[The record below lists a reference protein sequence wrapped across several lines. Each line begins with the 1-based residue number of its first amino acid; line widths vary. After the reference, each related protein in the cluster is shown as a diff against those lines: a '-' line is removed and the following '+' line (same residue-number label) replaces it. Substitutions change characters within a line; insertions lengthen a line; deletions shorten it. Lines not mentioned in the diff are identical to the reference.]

1 MDYSYM
7 NKKIIITGS
16 SSRFAKSLKKKF
28 VGKNIFYTDR
38 KKLNILDIKS
48 IEKNF
53 KKLKPKILIHIAGLS
68 RPMNIHDKRINE
80 SIDKNIIGTCNIV
93 KICKKYNVK
102 LIYFSTS
109 YVYPGTKGNYKETD
123 PLLPIN
129 NYAWSKL
136 GGECAVQM
144 YSNSLILRLCMT
156 EKPFTHKVAFYDAI
170 SSFMFHEDF
179 IPYFNKVI
187 LKKGIINIGGD
198 RMSVYKFAKKNNS
211 NVKAISR
218 KNINFPKDS
227 SINIE
232 KFKKIKRN

>member
-1 MDYSYM
+1 
-7 NKKIIITGS
+7 
-16 SSRFAKSLKKKF
+16 
-28 VGKNIFYTDR
+28 
-38 KKLNILDIKS
+38 
-48 IEKNF
+48 
-53 KKLKPKILIHIAGLS
+53 
-68 RPMNIHDKRINE
+68 MNIHDKHINE

-144 YSNSLILRLCMT
+144 YRNSLILRLCVT
-156 EKPFTHKVAFYDAI
+156 EKPFTHKVAFHDAI

-179 IPYFNKVI
+179 VPYFKKVI
-187 LKKGIINIGGD
+187 NKKGIINIGGK
-198 RMSVYKFAKKNNS
+198 RMSVYEFAKKITQMS
-211 NVKAISR
+211 KQYH
-218 KNINFPKDS
+218 
-227 SINIE
+227 E
-232 KFKKIKRN
+232 KILIFQKIFQKI

>member
-7 NKKIIITGS
+7 NKRIIITGS
-16 SSRFAKSLKKKF
+16 NSRFAKSLKKKF

-53 KKLKPKILIHIAGLS
+53 QKFKPKILIHIAGLS
-68 RPMNIHDKRINE
+68 RPMDIHDKHISE
-80 SIDKNIIGTCNIV
+80 SIDKNIIGTCNVV

-144 YSNSLILRLCMT
+144 YKNSLILRLCMT

-170 SSFMFHEDF
+170 SSFMYHEDF
-179 IPYFNKVI
+179 IQYFNKVI
-187 LKKGIINIGGD
+187 SKKGIINIGGN

-211 NVKAISR
+211 DVKAISR
-218 KNINFPKDS
+218 KNSNFPKDS
-227 SINIE
+227 SINVE
-232 KFKKIKRN
+232 KFKKIRRN